1 MFLTPLPLKGA
12 SIISKK
18 VRFRGWGAK
27 KFLFVFCFLFIGQ
40 TRAQPFKRYSFERG
54 LFGTEYRKVF
64 YAPNDSIAELVR
76 RAVDARMDSL
86 NGIMSDYLDGS
97 EINRLSATA
106 GSGQW
111 VSVSPY
117 LYDVLWKAVQMA
129 RKSDG
134 LYDPTVGPLSQLWR
148 RAVRR
153 KVFPAKSELRKAHR
167 LVDYRYIRFDSVGRK
182 ISLQQAGMR
191 LDVGGIGQGFANDE
205 GMKVLQ
211 QMGIQSALLDI
222 GGDIRVSEP
231 PPGETGWRVL
241 TGFGTDTTTL
251 LLKNVGITAS
261 GATYRYLEHNGKR
274 YSHLMNPRTG
284 LGLLHHVQTTV
295 LAPDG
300 TQADA
305 LTKVFSVAGIRKSRR
320 LVKRFPGVTVWVTE
334 NRNGKRIRWTTKEKD
349 R

>member
-1 MFLTPLPLKGA
+1 MVNPAIHQRQTVFGPGRITACLL
-12 SIISKK
+12 
-18 VRFRGWGAK
+18 
-27 KFLFVFCFLFIGQ
+27 FCFTLLGWQ
-40 TRAQPFKRYSFERG
+40 TQAQSLKRYTFDRG

-64 YAPNDSIAELVR
+64 YAPDDSTAQRVR

-86 NGIMSDYLDGS
+86 NGVMSDYLDGS

-117 LYDVLWKAVQMA
+117 LYDVLLKAVLMA

-134 LYDPTVGPLSQLWR
+134 LYDPTIGPLSQLWR

-153 KVFPAKSELRKAHR
+153 KIFPSKAELRKAHR
-167 LVDYRYIRFDSVGRK
+167 LVNYRYIRFDSVGRK
-182 ISLQQAGMR
+182 ISLKKAGMR

-231 PPGETGWRVL
+231 PPGESGWRVL
-241 TGFGTDTTTL
+241 TGFGADTTTL
-251 LLKNVGITAS
+251 LLKNIGITAS
-261 GATYRYLEHNGKR
+261 GATYRYLEHQGKR

-320 LVKRFPGVTVWVTE
+320 LIKRFPGVTVWVAE
-334 NRNGKRIRWTTKEKD
+334 NRSGKLTRWTSKEKD

>member
-1 MFLTPLPLKGA
+1 MGLGRIGACLFLCCTLMNGP
-12 SIISKK
+12 
-18 VRFRGWGAK
+18 
-27 KFLFVFCFLFIGQ
+27 
-40 TRAQPFKRYSFERG
+40 TRAQSLKRYTFDRG

-64 YAPNDSIAELVR
+64 YAPDDSTAQRVR

-86 NGIMSDYLDGS
+86 NEVMSDYRDGS

-111 VSVSPY
+111 VRVSPF
-117 LYDVLWKAVQMA
+117 LYDVLQKAVMMA
-129 RKSDG
+129 QKSDG
-134 LYDPTVGPLSQLWR
+134 LYDPTIGPLSQLWR

-153 KVFPAKSELRKAHR
+153 NIFPSRKELRKAHR
-167 LVDYRYIRFDSVGRK
+167 LVDYRYIRFDSVGRR
-182 ISLQQAGMR
+182 ISLKKAGMR

-211 QMGIQSALLDI
+211 QLGIRSALLDI

-231 PPGETGWRVL
+231 PPGESGWRVL

-261 GATYRYLEHNGKR
+261 GATYRYLEHEGKR

-284 LGLLHHVQTTV
+284 LGLLHDVQTTV

-305 LTKVFSVAGIRKSRR
+305 LTKVFSVAGIRKSSR
-320 LVKRFPGVTVWVTE
+320 LMRRFPGVTVWVTE
-334 NRNGKRIRWTTKEKD
+334 NRNGHLTRWTFKERD

>member
-1 MFLTPLPLKGA
+1 MVNLPTDKLQTVFGREQITAYLFFCVTFL
-12 SIISKK
+12 S
-18 VRFRGWGAK
+18 W
-27 KFLFVFCFLFIGQ
+27 Q
-40 TRAQPFKRYSFERG
+40 TQAQLLKRYTFDRG

-64 YAPNDSIAELVR
+64 YAPDDSTAQRIR
-76 RAVDARMDSL
+76 RAIDARMDSL
-86 NGIMSDYLDGS
+86 NVVMSDYLDGS

-111 VSVSPY
+111 VSVSPF
-117 LYDVLWKAVQMA
+117 LYEVLRQAVLIA

-134 LYDPTVGPLSQLWR
+134 LYDPTIGPLSQLWR

-153 KVFPAKSELRKAHR
+153 KVFPAKADLRKAHR

-182 ISLQQAGMR
+182 ISLKKAGMR

-211 QMGIQSALLDI
+211 QMGIKSALLDI

-231 PPGETGWRVL
+231 PPGESGWRVL
-241 TGFGTDTTTL
+241 TGFGADTTTL
-251 LLKNVGITAS
+251 ILKNAGITAS
-261 GATYRYLEHNGKR
+261 GATYRYLEHKGKR

-284 LGLLHHVQTTV
+284 LGLLHHIQTTV

-320 LVKRFPGVTVWVTE
+320 LMKRFPGITVWVTE
-334 NRNGKRIRWTTKEKD
+334 NRNGKLTSWTSKEKD